1 MATNS
6 LTIHQLR
13 LLTQVA
19 KGMTYYEIA
28 QSLGIDWKSVRNQ
41 LHKAR
46 LKLRAKNTTHAVYIA
61 FCDKLRQEEEDK
73 AKVVEETVDRVKEQ
87 LLNVLL
93 R

>member
-46 LKLRAKNTTHAVYIA
+46 LKLGAKTTAQAIYIA
-61 FCDKLRQEEEDK
+61 FCDKSRQEEKDK
-73 AKVVEETVDRVKEQ
+73 QNLVEEIMDRVKE
-87 LLNVLL
+87 LMLNIEA
-93 R
+93 